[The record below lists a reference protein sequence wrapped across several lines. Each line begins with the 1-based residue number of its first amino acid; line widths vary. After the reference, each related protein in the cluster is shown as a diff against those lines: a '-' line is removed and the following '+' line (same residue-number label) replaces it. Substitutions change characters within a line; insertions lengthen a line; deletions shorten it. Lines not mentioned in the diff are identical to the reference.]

1 MWFSMPHYPLI
12 YIHIKLIDAE
22 IPLNQIDRSTLKMKN
37 VNIPNKIVTKSFWN
51 TNPFIKDPN
60 AP

>member
-1 MWFSMPHYPLI
+1 MPHYPLI

-37 VNIPNKIVTKSFWN
+37 VNIPNKIVTKSF
-51 TNPFIKDPN
+51 
-60 AP
+60 